1 MGVIHGAPEFVIRM
15 MKSSDIK
22 NSKQFLDDFNKQ
34 VLEIIRT
41 ANLPITKAD
50 SLSKNDEL
58 VLPPLDKKRFQYTL
72 VLDLD
77 ETLVHFEAAERKFRL
92 RPGCLAFLRALAH
105 PYYEI
110 VVFTAASQD
119 YADFILNVLDPDRNL
134 ILHRLYR
141 QHTLVTDEGIYLK
154 DLSRLGRDLSKTI
167 IVDNIRENFENK
179 MQMASRLRPGS
190 GTRLTAS
197 SM

>member
-1 MGVIHGAPEFVIRM
+1 M
-15 MKSSDIK
+15 
-22 NSKQFLDDFNKQ
+22 
-34 VLEIIRT
+34 
-41 ANLPITKAD
+41 
-50 SLSKNDEL
+50 
-58 VLPPLDKKRFQYTL
+58 

-167 IVDNIRENFENK
+167 IVDNIRENFEKQDANGIEIKTWIGDPHDRELDVIAGFLRGVVDAGVKDVRPIVK
-179 MQMASRLRPGS
+179 MFREQYEKELQRQEQSAAAVTEEIANRSIRTKGKASV
-190 GTRLTAS
+190 
-197 SM
+197 